1 MKEKKTETIKEK
13 LKDKI
18 RKQSSISL
26 WCSSHNFWRKQSN
39 IIGFLVIN
47 SDPLHER

>member
-1 MKEKKTETIKEK
+1 MKGELMKEKKTETIKEK

-26 WCSSHNFWRKQSN
+26 
-39 IIGFLVIN
+39 
-47 SDPLHER
+47 